1 MQRFI
6 VIRFV
11 QALVALFAVSI
22 IVFSLA
28 RISGDP
34 LDTLLSFESGPE
46 QRAAVAKY
54 WGLDRPL
61 PEQYLKFIGNA
72 FQGDFGT
79 SFKWRLPVMDLIND
93 RLWNTVQLAG
103 LSLVVATMV
112 ALPLG
117 VLSAVKRDTPLDY
130 LGKLI
135 ALIGQAAPQFWVGLV
150 LIMIFAVRLEL
161 VQTSG
166 KGGFSSYILPAI
178 TEGMFYAAAIMRITR
193 SAMLDVLDSEYVKLA
208 RIKGLAEWK
217 VIWKHVLRNAAIA
230 PLTLFG
236 LIMGSVLLGA
246 VATETVFA
254 WPGLG
259 FLAFD
264 AVTARDYPLIQAVVL
279 VFSIIFIAVNLF
291 VDVLYAYLDPRIRY
305 Q

>member
-6 VIRFV
+6 LIRFV

-72 FQGDFGT
+72 LQGDFGT

>member
-1 MQRFI
+1 M
-6 VIRFV
+6 IRFV

-103 LSLVVATMV
+103 LSLVVATVV

>member
-6 VIRFV
+6 VLRFF

>member
-6 VIRFV
+6 IIRFV

>member
-103 LSLVVATMV
+103 LSLVVATVV

>member
-6 VIRFV
+6 LIRFV

-103 LSLVVATMV
+103 LSLVVATVV

>member
-6 VIRFV
+6 LIRFV

-103 LSLVVATMV
+103 LSLVVATVV

-279 VFSIIFIAVNLF
+279 VFSIIFIAVNLS

>member
-6 VIRFV
+6 VIRFF
-11 QALVALFAVSI
+11 QAIIALFAVSI
-22 IVFSLA
+22 IVFGLA
-28 RISGDP
+28 RITGSP
-34 LDTLLSFESGPE
+34 LDSLLSFESGPE
-46 QRAAVAKY
+46 QRALVEKY

-61 PEQYLKFIGNA
+61 PEQYFKFISNA
-72 FQGDFGT
+72 VQGDFGT
-79 SFKWRLPVMDLIND
+79 SFKWRLPVMDLISD
-93 RLWNTVQLAG
+93 RLLNTLELAA
-103 LSLVVATMV
+103 LSLVVATAI
-112 ALPLG
+112 ALPIG

-130 LGKLI
+130 IGKLI
-135 ALIGQAAPQFWVGLV
+135 ALIGQSAPPFWLGLI
-150 LIMIFAVRLEL
+150 LIMIFAVQLDL

-166 KGGFSSYILPAI
+166 KGGFTSFILPAI
-178 TEGMFYAAAIMRITR
+178 TEGVFYAAAIMRIVR
-193 SAMLDVLDSEYVKLA
+193 SAMLDALDSEYVKLA

-236 LIMGSVLLGA
+236 LILGTVLLGA

-259 FLAFD
+259 FLAFE
-264 AVTARDYPLIQAVVL
+264 AVSARDYPLIQAVVL
-279 VFSIIFIAVNLF
+279 VFSVMFILVNL
-291 VDVLYAYLDPRIRY
+291 VTDILYVYLDPRIRY

>member
-6 VIRFV
+6 LIRFV

-103 LSLVVATMV
+103 LSLVVATVV

-161 VQTSG
+161 VQKLLWASLPATSG
-166 KGGFSSYILPAI
+166 DG
-178 TEGMFYAAAIMRITR
+178 RTR
-193 SAMLDVLDSEYVKLA
+193 
-208 RIKGLAEWK
+208 
-217 VIWKHVLRNAAIA
+217 
-230 PLTLFG
+230 
-236 LIMGSVLLGA
+236 
-246 VATETVFA
+246 
-254 WPGLG
+254 
-259 FLAFD
+259 
-264 AVTARDYPLIQAVVL
+264 
-279 VFSIIFIAVNLF
+279 
-291 VDVLYAYLDPRIRY
+291 
-305 Q
+305 

>member
-6 VIRFV
+6 VIRFI

-103 LSLVVATMV
+103 LSLVVATVV

-166 KGGFSSYILPAI
+166 KGGFSSFILPAI

>member
-6 VIRFV
+6 LIRFV

-103 LSLVVATMV
+103 LSLVVATVV

-291 VDVLYAYLDPRIRY
+291 VDILYAYLDPRIRY

>member
-6 VIRFV
+6 LLRFA
-11 QALVALFAVSI
+11 QAIATLFAVSV
-22 IVFSLA
+22 IVFGMA
-28 RISGDP
+28 RITGSP
-34 LDTLLSFESGPE
+34 LDSLLSFESGPE
-46 QRAAVAKY
+46 QRALVAQY

-61 PEQYLKFIGNA
+61 VEQYFKFISNA
-72 FQGDFGT
+72 VQGDFAT
-79 SFKWRLPVMDLIND
+79 SFKWRLPVMDLIKD
-93 RLWNTVQLAG
+93 RLANTLVLAG
-103 LSLVVATMV
+103 LSLVVATAI
-112 ALPLG
+112 ALPIG

-135 ALIGQAAPQFWVGLV
+135 ALFGQSTPQFWLGLV
-150 LIMIFAVRLEL
+150 LIMIFAVRLDL
-161 VQTSG
+161 VQSSG
-166 KGGFSSYILPAI
+166 KGGPSSFILPAI
-178 TEGMFYAAAIMRITR
+178 TEGLFYAAAIMRIVR
-193 SAMLDVLDSEYVKLA
+193 SAMLDTLDSEYIKLA

-236 LIMGSVLLGA
+236 LIMGAVLLGA

-259 FLAFD
+259 FLAFE
-264 AVTARDYPLIQAVVL
+264 AVNARDYPLIQAIVL
-279 VFSIIFIAVNLF
+279 VFSGMFILVNLV
-291 VDVLYAYLDPRIRY
+291 VDILYAYLDPRIRY

>member
-6 VIRFV
+6 VIRFF
-11 QALVALFAVSI
+11 QAIIALFAVSI
-22 IVFSLA
+22 IVFGLA
-28 RISGDP
+28 RITGSP
-34 LDTLLSFESGPE
+34 LDSLLSFESGPE
-46 QRAAVAKY
+46 QRALVEKY

-61 PEQYLKFIGNA
+61 PEQYFKFISNA
-72 FQGDFGT
+72 VQGDFGT
-79 SFKWRLPVMDLIND
+79 SFKWRLPVMDLISD
-93 RLWNTVQLAG
+93 RLLNTLELAA
-103 LSLVVATMV
+103 LSLVVATAI
-112 ALPLG
+112 ALPIG

-130 LGKLI
+130 IGKLI
-135 ALIGQAAPQFWVGLV
+135 ALIGQSAPPFWLGLI
-150 LIMIFAVRLEL
+150 LIMIFAVQLDL

-166 KGGFSSYILPAI
+166 KGGFTSFILPAI
-178 TEGMFYAAAIMRITR
+178 TEGVFYAAAIMRIVR
-193 SAMLDVLDSEYVKLA
+193 SAMLDALDSEYVKLA

-236 LIMGSVLLGA
+236 LILGTVLLGA

-259 FLAFD
+259 FLAFE
-264 AVTARDYPLIQAVVL
+264 AVSARDYPLIQAVVL
-279 VFSIIFIAVNLF
+279 VFSVMFILVNL
-291 VDVLYAYLDPRIRY
+291 VTDILYAYLDPRIRY

>member
-6 VIRFV
+6 LIRFV

>member
-72 FQGDFGT
+72 LQGDFGT

>member
-6 VIRFV
+6 VIRFF
-11 QALVALFAVSI
+11 QAIIALFAVSI
-22 IVFSLA
+22 IVFGLA
-28 RISGDP
+28 RITGSP
-34 LDTLLSFESGPE
+34 LDSLLSFESGPE
-46 QRAAVAKY
+46 QRALVEKY

-61 PEQYLKFIGNA
+61 PEQYFKFISNA
-72 FQGDFGT
+72 VQGDLGT
-79 SFKWRLPVMDLIND
+79 SFKWRLPVMDLISD
-93 RLWNTVQLAG
+93 RLLNTLELAA
-103 LSLVVATMV
+103 LSLVVATAI
-112 ALPLG
+112 ALPIG

-130 LGKLI
+130 IGKLI
-135 ALIGQAAPQFWVGLV
+135 ALIGQSAPPFWLGLI
-150 LIMIFAVRLEL
+150 LIMIFAVKLDL

-166 KGGFSSYILPAI
+166 KGGFTSFILPAI
-178 TEGMFYAAAIMRITR
+178 TEGVFYAAAIMRIVR
-193 SAMLDVLDSEYVKLA
+193 SAMLDALDSEYVKLA

-236 LIMGSVLLGA
+236 LILGTVLLGA

-259 FLAFD
+259 FLAFE
-264 AVTARDYPLIQAVVL
+264 AVSARDYPLIQAVVL
-279 VFSIIFIAVNLF
+279 VFSVMFILVNL
-291 VDVLYAYLDPRIRY
+291 VTDILYAYLDPRIRY

>member
-6 VIRFV
+6 IIRFV

-103 LSLVVATMV
+103 LSLVVATVV

>member
-6 VIRFV
+6 VIRFI

-103 LSLVVATMV
+103 LSLVVATAV

-166 KGGFSSYILPAI
+166 KGGFSSFILPAI

>member
-6 VIRFV
+6 MIRIV
-11 QALVALFAVSI
+11 QAIAALVLVSI
-22 IVFSLA
+22 IVFGLA
-28 RISGDP
+28 RISGSPIDA
-34 LDTLLSFESGPE
+34 LVAFNTTEE
-46 QRAAVAKY
+46 QKAQIAHY

-61 PEQYLKFIGNA
+61 IEQYFKFVGNA
-72 FQGDFGT
+72 VQGEFGD
-79 SFKWRLPVMDLIND
+79 SFKWRLPIMDLIKQ
-93 RLWNTVQLAG
+93 RSVNTLQLAA
-103 LSLVVATMV
+103 LSLVVSTAV
-112 ALPLG
+112 ALPIG
-117 VLSAVKRDTPLDY
+117 VLSAVRRDTPLDY

-135 ALIGQAAPQFWVGLV
+135 ALIGQAAPQFWLGLI
-150 LIMIFAVRLEL
+150 LIMIFAVRLDL
-161 VQTSG
+161 VPTSG
-166 KGGFSSYILPAI
+166 KGGASSYVLPAI
-178 TEGMFYAAAIMRITR
+178 TEGLFYAAAIMRIVR
-193 SAMLDVLDSEYVKLA
+193 SAMLDALDSEYVKLA

-259 FLAFD
+259 FLAFE
-264 AVTARDYPLIQAVVL
+264 AVNARDYPMIQAVVL
-279 VFSIIFIAVNLF
+279 VFSVIFILVNLV
-291 VDVLYAYLDPRIRY
+291 VDILYAYLDPRIRY

>member
-6 VIRFV
+6 LIRLL
-11 QALVALFAVSI
+11 QALVALVAVSI

-28 RISGDP
+28 RITGSP
-34 LDTLLSFESGPE
+34 LDTLMSFESGPE
-46 QRAAVAKY
+46 QKAAVAKY

-61 PEQYLKFIGNA
+61 PEQYIKFIGNA
-72 FQGDFGT
+72 LRGDLGT
-79 SFKWRLPVMDLIND
+79 SFKWRLPVMDLISD
-93 RLWNTVQLAG
+93 RLLNTLQLAG
-103 LSLVVATMV
+103 LSLVVATAV

-130 LGKLI
+130 IGKLI
-135 ALIGQAAPQFWVGLV
+135 ALLGQAAPQFWVGLV
-150 LIMIFAVRLEL
+150 LIMIFAVKLEL

-166 KGGFSSYILPAI
+166 KGGFSSFILPAI

-264 AVTARDYPLIQAVVL
+264 AVTARDFPLIQAVVL
-279 VFSIIFIAVNLF
+279 VFSILFIAVNLM
-291 VDVLYAYLDPRIRY
+291 VDILYAYLDPRIRY